1 MRKLGLKLGLSCAAL
16 AACATTLVST
26 TFAWYTSNESVKATG
41 VQGNTSNEDT
51 TLLLISKTGKVGSWG
66 ASVNYNFTSDKIVLA
81 PVAYDASADDYF
93 TWDASN
99 NKVDTTKATAATD
112 GTTTGGAYLAFSMY
126 FKSGSSQSLNVVSDA
141 TITAVANTKKGALPA
156 KSVLAAGT
164 GSTEDTYTIDML
176 RATNVVTKVGA
187 AKEVASSSETNAD
200 WATGV
205 TPTRTAY
212 ELDSYAETDSFT
224 TTGDKPSNAHTY
236 YNNVKSLQNQD
247 GKADTNDDPI
257 DDTKVTSEATL
268 KKFADDFVGKKIGE
282 TGAGAA
288 ANGGLDNCLRVDY
301 VIYVDGWD
309 IACFDAV
316 RSQGI
321 TITFGFKGTT
331 TTPQNNG

>member
-41 VQGNTSNEDT
+41 VTGSTSNEDT

-66 ASVNYNFTSDKIVLA
+66 ASVNYNFTNDKIVLA
-81 PVAYDASADDYF
+81 PVAYDATAKDYF
-93 TWDASN
+93 TWDATN
-99 NKVDTTKATAATD
+99 NAVSETAATPATD
-112 GTTTGGAYLAFSMY
+112 GTTTGGAYLSFSMY
-126 FKSGSSQSLNVVSDA
+126 FKSGSSDSLNVVSDA
-141 TITAVANTKKGALPA
+141 TITAVANTKAGSLPA

-164 GSTEDTYTIDML
+164 GSSNDTYTIDML
-176 RATNVVTKVGA
+176 RATNVVTTVGA
-187 AKEVASSSETNAD
+187 AKEVASTSTTNA
-200 WATGV
+200 AFTTE

-212 ELDSYAETDSFT
+212 ELDSYAGADSYKD
-224 TTGDKPSNAHTY
+224 GESNAHTY
-236 YNNVKSLQNQD
+236 YNNVKSLT
-247 GKADTNDDPI
+247 GDDAI
-257 DDTKVTSEATL
+257 DATKKTGEASL
-268 KKFADDFVGKKIGE
+268 KKFGADFVGQKIGE

-309 IACFDAV
+309 VACFDAV

-321 TITFGFKGTT
+321 TITFGFKGTKAE
-331 TTPQNNG
+331 

>member
-81 PVAYDASADDYF
+81 PVAYDAEKDDYY

-141 TITAVANTKKGALPA
+141 TITAVANTKEGKLPA

-164 GSTEDTYTIDML
+164 GSQDDTYTVDML

-187 AKEVASSSETNAD
+187 AKEVASTSETNAD

-212 ELDSYAETDSFT
+212 SLDSYAK
-224 TTGDKPSNAHTY
+224 GDTFKDGSSNAHTY
-236 YNNVKSLQNQD
+236 YNNVKTLTDKDKATQD
-247 GKADTNDDPI
+247 TSDDPI
-257 DDTKVTSEATL
+257 DDTIESSEASL
-268 KKFADDFVGKKIGE
+268 SQFASDFVGKKIGE

-321 TITFGFKGTT
+321 TITFGFKGTI